1 MMTVEKICKL
11 IELQDS
17 VVARLNEVLA
27 ELEFVEIQDILE
39 DLSQPSK
46 AKDAYENLKKA
57 LGEDEDNL
65 KMLTCQLICAVR
77 LYDCYKEKGI
87 SDEIYVDTMKCF
99 TRFIS
104 ECKVKTGKYAFDR
117 GWWSYRQVS
126 MVLFRIGTLE
136 YELLEENG
144 TKSIALHI
152 PSDSK
157 MTKEN
162 VDASIR
168 AAKEFLEKFYPEYAD
183 CDFTCDSWLL
193 APKLKEVLS
202 EDSNILSFQ
211 NRFEI
216 KEVFPEAKDIFE
228 WLYKTTE
235 DAEIHS
241 LKEDTSLQ
249 RKVKEILLKG
259 EKVGIAFGVMKI

>member
-1 MMTVEKICKL
+1 MMTVEKLCKL

-17 VVARLNEVLA
+17 VFVRVKDVLMDLDVIKIQDVLA
-27 ELEFVEIQDILE
+27 
-39 DLSQPSK
+39 DLANPNK
-46 AKDAYENLKKA
+46 AREAYETLKNA
-57 LGEDEDNL
+57 LGEDTDNM
-65 KMLTCQLICAVR
+65 KMLACQLLCAVK
-77 LYDCYKEKGI
+77 LYEYYQEKGI
-87 SDEIYVDTMKCF
+87 TDVIYADTMKCF
-99 TRFIS
+99 TRFIG

-136 YELLEENG
+136 YELLEEKG

-162 VDASIR
+162 VDASIEM
-168 AAKEFLEKFYPEYAD
+168 AKEFIAKCYPEYIG
-183 CDFTCDSWLL
+183 CDWTCDSWLL
-193 APKLKEVLS
+193 APKLREVLPD
-202 EDSNILSFQ
+202 ESNIISFQ

-228 WLYKTTE
+228 WLYKTAE
-235 DAEIHS
+235 DADIHS

-249 RKVKEILLKG
+249 RKVKELLLRG
-259 EKVGIAFGVMKI
+259 EKVGIAFGVMK